1 MTSKFIQALVIGI
14 ATWAIA
20 IPGMAQNTK
29 PYKEGPVTEVSYIK
43 IKPGRFDDYM
53 KFLDTTYKSLL
64 EAEKKAGLIVGY
76 AVYGATARSPADPDL
91 ILTVTFPNMAA
102 LDRTEEFEALAA
114 KVVGSEEQ
122 QNKSMID
129 RGAMR
134 EVLGSQIVRELV
146 LK

>member
-1 MTSKFIQALVIGI
+1 MTSKFIQGLVIGI

-20 IPGMAQNTK
+20 IPGMAQNMK
-29 PYKEGPVTEVSYIK
+29 AYKEGQVTEVSYIK
-43 IKPGRFDDYM
+43 IKPGRFEDYM

-76 AVYGATARSPADPDL
+76 AVYAATARSPSDPDL

-122 QNKSMID
+122 QNKAMID

>member
-76 AVYGATARSPADPDL
+76 AVYGATARSPSDPDL